1 MSDLTDFLGDL
12 AYKCGKLTVRT
23 AKEPQ
28 RSIIKEAQLEEDLL
42 EIMAE
47 LWDKIET
54 RYETY
59 LYGAE
64 KTDEDN
70 QTLTHFRE
78 FWANGFLDEVF
89 PLRALA

>member
-1 MSDLTDFLGDL
+1 MPDLSDVLGDL

-23 AKEPQ
+23 VKGTQ
-28 RSIIKEAQLEEDLL
+28 RSIIEEAQIEEDLL
-42 EIMAE
+42 ELMAQ
-47 LWDKIET
+47 LWGKIEA
-54 RYETY
+54 RYEVY

-64 KTDEDN
+64 RTDEDN
-70 QTLTHFRE
+70 ETLNLFRE

>member
-1 MSDLTDFLGDL
+1 MSGINDFLGDL
-12 AYKCGKLTVRT
+12 AYKCGKLSVKT

-28 RSIIKEAQLEEDLL
+28 KTIIEEAQLEEDLL
-42 EIMAE
+42 ELMAE
-47 LWDKIET
+47 LWGKIES

-64 KTDEDN
+64 RTDEDN
-70 QTLTHFRE
+70 QILNRFRE